1 MSDRSQDASES
12 GFDDFGLKARPRA
25 PKAQNGAG
33 ESGAMANAPRSESE
47 DPLIGADLGG
57 FHIVRLI
64 AEGGMGRVYEGVQ
77 EKPRRPV
84 AIKVMRPGCISPE
97 AIRRFENE
105 WELLGKLRHPNIAQ
119 IYYASTCNMLGTRV
133 PYFVM
138 EYIPDA
144 LPITKYAASKKL
156 STAQRLK
163 LFGRVCEA
171 VAHGHKQGIIHRDL
185 KPSNILVEPSGLLK
199 IIDFGIARSVN
210 ADPEHV
216 TQLTSM
222 GQLIGTLQY
231 MSPEQFSADSS
242 SIDQRTDVY
251 ALGVILYELL
261 TGKPP
266 YELRQ
271 KHILDAAQVVREFTP
286 VSPAKLNR
294 NVTAGMESIAG
305 KCLQK
310 DRTRRYSTAAEVAK
324 AIAACMEEP
333 ATPRPSPPTP
343 PANKQST
350 HPALKLLE
358 LILSALVGIGD
369 WIADM
374 LGAVPWKGVFLT
386 AFCGLTAWLAGSIL
400 WEEIHSSSRE
410 NGAAWRTS
418 SDSNATV
425 NQGGSK
431 SSPVSRETRK
441 SSGNTIGLTLVRIPN
456 GTFLMGSPTSEKG
469 RESINEGQV
478 AVTISRDLYMS
489 ATEITQK
496 QWKAVMGSADIV
508 GQVANDDMPAVNV
521 NMEGA
526 WKFCELL
533 TKQEREAGALA
544 QNEMYRLPTEAEW
557 EYACRA
563 GSTTTWSFGDDES
576 RLGDFAW
583 YAGNSGNSVQKVATK
598 QPNAWGLYDMHGNA
612 WEWCNDWYGDTLPGG
627 SDPVGGSCCIGY
639 VRRGGGRDNAAD
651 MCRSARRY
659 HNQQWHADFGTGF
672 RVVRSS
678 WVPTA
683 APDAKPAVS
692 AAPSPE
698 VGTVYLCDLAPLLVQ
713 IGFGTLQPPGVLE
726 DGLLLRVADQAVPHG
741 IIAYPPTNGSSRL
754 MYLVPEGAERLLAT
768 AAIDDSALEKITPL
782 TFRVRDEDGRELWRS
797 PRALDGRSQSVAC
810 DVQLGDARA
819 IVLEVEC
826 PGSYDWTRAVWA
838 EPRFVGRRP
847 NGVAVAT
854 APADVLRWG
863 GHGYYFFPDV
873 VTQQDAAR
881 KCRDMGGYLAQI
893 ESSDENRLL
902 MAAFQGLAGADAGNI
917 DPRFWIDGSD
927 RSTEG
932 EWVFAN
938 GSPLKFLG
946 WRQGEPNSEGED
958 EDGLQIMTGGWNDI
972 SMSRRYGFICE
983 WDGIPSPSD
992 ESIEAAVAKALPLW
1006 EKRIGMWTADRGPKV
1021 DGQLPNTLDP
1031 GDLNDPRNWVVS
1043 KGNWSFTADGHLR
1056 GDGDSAIRFRRR
1068 LPWPTTLS
1076 FKMRVLNG
1084 MRPRVTLAG
1093 TDIYFGNEGFEPTI
1107 WLYGQVKNLVGTP
1120 FKYTVNTTY
1129 EVTVQSTGE
1138 RLALLVDGKE
1148 IGTTTLSK
1156 QPDQIALELSGGDGW
1171 SPGITEFWDFQIT
1184 GDFSLQEPE
1193 NGGKPIVR
1201 QEVPTQGD
1209 GRLPS
1214 PAKAMPDRFGARMEY
1229 REDDWSGV
1237 WLRRG
1242 TSNVWD
1248 CKMSKSQ
1255 GETVTYVAT
1264 VAVKGEQVQVM
1275 LDEIMHSE
1283 LGRSAAHERRGT
1295 LSKDGRTIWF
1305 GEGGTGGRTHPG
1317 NDYFVR
1323 ASGDAA
1329 TK

>member
-1 MSDRSQDASES
+1 
-12 GFDDFGLKARPRA
+12 
-25 PKAQNGAG
+25 
-33 ESGAMANAPRSESE
+33 MANTPRSESE

-84 AIKVMRPGCISPE
+84 AIKVMRPGFISPE

-119 IYYASTCNMLGTRV
+119 IYYASTCNVLGTRV

-144 LPITKYAASKKL
+144 LPITKYAASKRL

-171 VAHGHKQGIIHRDL
+171 IAHGHKQGIIHRDL

-199 IIDFGIARSVN
+199 IIDFGIARNVN

-222 GQLIGTLQY
+222 GQLIGTVQY
-231 MSPEQFSADSS
+231 MSPEQFTADPSA
-242 SIDQRTDVY
+242 IDQRTDVY

-286 VSPAKLNR
+286 VSPVKLNR

-310 DRTRRYSTAAEVAK
+310 DRTRRYATAAEVAK

-333 ATPRPSPPTP
+333 ATPRPPKPTP
-343 PANKQST
+343 PATKQST
-350 HPALKLLE
+350 HTALKLLE
-358 LILSALVGIGD
+358 LILSALVGIAD

-374 LGAVPWKGVFLT
+374 LSAVPWKGVFLT
-386 AFCGLTAWLAGSIL
+386 GFCGLAALFAGSIL

-410 NGAAWRTS
+410 KGAAWRTA
-418 SDSNATV
+418 SDNNATV
-425 NQGGSK
+425 HKGDST
-431 SSPVSRETRK
+431 SPPK
-441 SSGNTIGLTLVRIPN
+441 
-456 GTFLMGSPTSEKG
+456 SEKNRDVRPTDTALTPGVDRGLGPTAG
-469 RESINEGQV
+469 RNIDRFGSRMEYREDDWTGMWSRRGESNVWDCKMSKPSGETVSHTAEIIVEGDRV
-478 AVTISRDLYMS
+478 RVNWIS
-489 ATEITQK
+489 EF
-496 QWKAVMGSADIV
+496 G
-508 GQVANDDMPAVNV
+508 
-521 NMEGA
+521 
-526 WKFCELL
+526 
-533 TKQEREAGALA
+533 AGAGHHQRMGTLS
-544 QNEMYRLPTEAEW
+544 EDGRTIW
-557 EYACRA
+557 
-563 GSTTTWSFGDDES
+563 FGEGGTGG
-576 RLGDFAW
+576 R
-583 YAGNSGNSVQKVATK
+583 T
-598 QPNAWGLYDMHGNA
+598 H
-612 WEWCNDWYGDTLPGG
+612 PGK
-627 SDPVGGSCCIGY
+627 DYY
-639 VRRGGGRDNAAD
+639 VRAVDNA
-651 MCRSARRY
+651 
-659 HNQQWHADFGTGF
+659 
-672 RVVRSS
+672 
-678 WVPTA
+678 P
-683 APDAKPAVS
+683 PAL
-692 AAPSPE
+692 ATAPSPE
-698 VGTVYLCDLAPLLVQ
+698 TGTVFLCDLAPLLVQ
-713 IGFGTLQPPGVLE
+713 IGFGMLQPPGVME
-726 DGLLLRVADQAVPHG
+726 EGRLLRVSDQASPHG
-741 IIAYPPTNGSSRL
+741 IVAYPFTNGSSRL
-754 MYLVPEGAERLLAT
+754 MYLVPEGADRLLAT
-768 AAIDDSALEKITPL
+768 AAIDDSALERITPL
-782 TFRVRDEDGRELWRS
+782 TFRVRDEQGRELWRS

-847 NGVAVAT
+847 SGVAVAT

-881 KCRDMGGYLAQI
+881 KCRDMGGYLARI

-902 MAAFQGLAGADAGNI
+902 MAAFQGLADVDAGII

-927 RSTEG
+927 RATEG

-938 GSPLKFLG
+938 GLPIKFLG
-946 WRQGEPNSEGED
+946 WRQGEPNSEGEE

-983 WDGIPSPSD
+983 WDGVQSPSD
-992 ESIEAAVAKALPLW
+992 ESIEAAVAKVLPLW
-1006 EKRIGMWTADRGPKV
+1006 EKRIGMWTADRVPKA

-1031 GDLNDPRNWVVS
+1031 ADLNDPRNWVVS
-1043 KGNWSFTADGHLR
+1043 KGNWSFTQAGHLR

-1068 LPWPTTLS
+1068 LSWPTTLS

-1084 MRPRVTLAG
+1084 MRPRVSLAG

-1120 FKYTVNTTY
+1120 FKYTGNTTY
-1129 EVTVQSTGE
+1129 DVTVKSTGE
-1138 RLALLVDGKE
+1138 QLTLMVDGKE
-1148 IGTTTLSK
+1148 IGSTTLSK
-1156 QPDQIALELSGGDGW
+1156 QPEQIALELSGGDGW
-1171 SPGITEFWDFQIT
+1171 SPGTTEFWDF
-1184 GDFSLQEPE
+1184 
-1193 NGGKPIVR
+1193 R
-1201 QEVPTQGD
+1201 
-1209 GRLPS
+1209 
-1214 PAKAMPDRFGARMEY
+1214 
-1229 REDDWSGV
+1229 
-1237 WLRRG
+1237 
-1242 TSNVWD
+1242 
-1248 CKMSKSQ
+1248 
-1255 GETVTYVAT
+1255 
-1264 VAVKGEQVQVM
+1264 
-1275 LDEIMHSE
+1275 
-1283 LGRSAAHERRGT
+1283 
-1295 LSKDGRTIWF
+1295 
-1305 GEGGTGGRTHPG
+1305 
-1317 NDYFVR
+1317 
-1323 ASGDAA
+1323 
-1329 TK
+1329 